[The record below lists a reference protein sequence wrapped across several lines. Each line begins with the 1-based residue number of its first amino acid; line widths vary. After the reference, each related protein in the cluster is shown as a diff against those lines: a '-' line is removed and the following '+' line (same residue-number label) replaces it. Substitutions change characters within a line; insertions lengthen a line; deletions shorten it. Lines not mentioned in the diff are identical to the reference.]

1 MTTNPLSDI
10 AFEDINDYYCLGHYG
25 EFKVIMMKKNGYI
38 NATKMC
44 QDISEQTES
53 KKEYRKWRENKSVDE
68 LLEEIS
74 SAGGIPPA
82 ELMIIISTGSRDLTI
97 IRGTYVHP
105 DMIPHIA
112 SWASPKFAV
121 KVSLIV
127 NKYINKKEL
136 EKKEK
141 LLKKKD
147 DKIDELKEM
156 MQKQSDEMTAK
167 IDELLHKNKKMS
179 KKLTII
185 KEQNQ
190 EITQQNDELLDK
202 VDTITEDRVVRTQ
215 TNENDHMFVVMKDP
229 DESDRNRYYA
239 IRTKKRTIKPT
250 IKRYTELRPNAT
262 KLIEITYNPNS
273 INLYDRIKETLNKK
287 LRFKI
292 NNFGL
297 KGDYSESQMI
307 KDIEDINDEKYEV

>member
-1 MTTNPLSDI
+1 
-10 AFEDINDYYCLGHYG
+10 
-25 EFKVIMMKKNGYI
+25 
-38 NATKMC
+38 
-44 QDISEQTES
+44 
-53 KKEYRKWRENKSVDE
+53 
-68 LLEEIS
+68 
-74 SAGGIPPA
+74 
-82 ELMIIISTGSRDLTI
+82 
-97 IRGTYVHP
+97 
-105 DMIPHIA
+105 
-112 SWASPKFAV
+112 
-121 KVSLIV
+121 
-127 NKYINKKEL
+127 
-136 EKKEK
+136 
-141 LLKKKD
+141 
-147 DKIDELKEM
+147 M
-156 MQKQSDEMTAK
+156 MQKQSDDMKKQSEEAK
-167 IDELLHKNKKMS
+167 ERDEKQSANIDKLLHKNKKMS

-215 TNENDHMFVVMKDP
+215 TNENNHMFVVMKDP

-307 KDIEDINDEKYEV
+307 QDINDEKYEV